1 MCVMVMLMVMVM
13 VMVMVMMCVCGRQNT
28 SAVSLAERDIVG
40 DIVRNFIYNPQP
52 ICYFW
57 DKNAVLTTSP
67 SVYVFII

>member
-1 MCVMVMLMVMVM
+1 MMCVMVMLMVMVM

-52 ICYFW
+52 ICYF
-57 DKNAVLTTSP
+57 
-67 SVYVFII
+67 